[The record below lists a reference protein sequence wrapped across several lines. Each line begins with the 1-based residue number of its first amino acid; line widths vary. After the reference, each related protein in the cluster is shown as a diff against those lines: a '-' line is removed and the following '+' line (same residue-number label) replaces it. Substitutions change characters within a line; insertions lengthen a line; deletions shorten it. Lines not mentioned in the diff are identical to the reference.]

1 MVMPDAT
8 SMGMKYQF
16 VLSGG
21 EEGVTLCAVEE
32 LALEHYKENG
42 YPEGIESLDL
52 IRFHLLF
59 ALIANNMD
67 PDQTAPLGAV

>member
-21 EEGVTLCAVEE
+21 EEGVTLCSVEVN
-32 LALEHYKENG
+32 LTVVC
-42 YPEGIESLDL
+42 SS
-52 IRFHLLF
+52 
-59 ALIANNMD
+59 M
-67 PDQTAPLGAV
+67 

>member
-42 YPEGIESLDL
+42 YPEGIQ
-52 IRFHLLF
+52 I
-59 ALIANNMD
+59 
-67 PDQTAPLGAV
+67 